1 MKIEEW
7 PIDKVVPYENNP
19 RNNADAVEATANSI
33 REFGWQQPIVVD
45 KDGVIIVGHTR
56 LKAAKK
62 LKMKQ
67 VPVTVADNLTDEQVK
82 AYRLADNKT
91 GELADWDEDLL
102 EGELAKILNI
112 DMSVYGF
119 GGLPLEDSDIEDD
132 TYTMKVDVPHY
143 QITGVSPEL
152 DQLVNAEKV
161 DELTSEIKKANIP
174 DDIKKFLEIAAT
186 RHYKFDYA
194 SIAEY
199 YAHADKEVQ
208 KLFEDSALV
217 IIDFDDAVKDGYV
230 KLSDRLMRMR
240 KGDSDE

>member
-1 MKIEEW
+1 MKFQMMAINDL
-7 PIDKVVPYENNP
+7 IPYANNP
-19 RNNADAVEATANSI
+19 RQNDNAVDAVAESI
-33 REFGWQQPIVVD
+33 KDFGFKVPIVID
-45 KDGVIIVGHTR
+45 SQNEIVTGHTR

-62 LKMKQ
+62 LGLDE
-67 VPVTVADNLTDEQVK
+67 VPVIVADDLTPEQVK
-82 AYRLADNKT
+82 AFRLADNKT

-112 DMSVYGF
+112 DMSLYGF

-152 DQLVNAEKV
+152 GQLVNAEKV

-208 KLFEDSALV
+208 KQFEDSALV
-217 IIDFDDAVKDGYV
+217 IIDFDDAIKDGYV

-240 KGDSDE
+240 KGDYDE